1 MTNLCQNW
9 HRYWFTPETAEQL
22 ALVRVVSYGLLF
34 AIYLPLDDRKSTQVS
49 PVFWMPISAF
59 HFLSGPPRNAATIG
73 VLQILWKASLVTSAI
88 DRKST
93 QVSPVFWMPIS
104 AFHFLSGP
112 PRNAATIGVLQILWK
127 ASLVTSA

>member
-34 AIYLPLDDRKSTQVS
+34 AIYLPLDDRGWTQVS

-59 HFLSGPPRNAATIG
+59 HFLPAPPRNAPRMG
-73 VLQILWKASLVTSAI
+73 FLKILWKASLVPSAI
-88 DRKST
+88 E
-93 QVSPVFWMPIS
+93 
-104 AFHFLSGP
+104 AFHRICRTP
-112 PRNAATIGVLQILWK
+112 IVAAL
-127 ASLVTSA
+127 